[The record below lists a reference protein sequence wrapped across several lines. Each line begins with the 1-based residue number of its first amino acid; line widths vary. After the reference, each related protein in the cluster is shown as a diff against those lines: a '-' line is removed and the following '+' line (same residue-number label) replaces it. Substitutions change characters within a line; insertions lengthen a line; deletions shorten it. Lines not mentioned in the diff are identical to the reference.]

1 MTDDAVSN
9 PVGTILMVALT
20 ILLVALLFFG
30 LFPNLFD
37 TTPSLIQITGV
48 RHYDDETGRLN
59 YDSRVI
65 LIYKGEKR
73 LDNTG
78 LRAVFYRNEQQVPAV
93 IGTMNGDQF
102 IHSNHFGVQTIS
114 GEGCK
119 DSGWCFNQMMSIDLN
134 DRTFYPNDMVRIDVI
149 EKAGG
154 RIISRSRFRAS
165 ALAP

>member
-30 LFPNLFD
+30 IFPNLFD
-37 TTPSLIQITGV
+37 MTPSVIQITGV

-78 LRAVFYRNEQQVPAV
+78 LRAVFYRNEQQLPAV
-93 IGTMNGDQF
+93 IGTMNGNQF
-102 IHSNHFGVQTIS
+102 ISTVHNGVQWIG

-119 DSGWCFNQMMSIDLN
+119 DSGWCFNQMMSIDLT
-134 DRTFYPNDMVRIDVI
+134 DRTFFPNDMVRIDVI

>member
-48 RHYDDETGRLN
+48 RHYDDQTGRLN

-78 LRAVFYRNEQQVPAV
+78 LRAVFYRNEQQLPAV
-93 IGTMNGDQF
+93 LETMNGNQF
-102 IHSNHFGVQTIS
+102 IRTVHTGVQWIG
-114 GEGCK
+114 GEGCE
-119 DSGWCFNQMMSIDLN
+119 DSGWCFDQMMAIDLA